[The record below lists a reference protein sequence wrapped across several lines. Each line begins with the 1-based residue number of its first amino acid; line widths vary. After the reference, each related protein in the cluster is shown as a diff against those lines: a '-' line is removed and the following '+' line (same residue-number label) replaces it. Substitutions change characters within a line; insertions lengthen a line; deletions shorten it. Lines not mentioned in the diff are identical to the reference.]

1 MFQIFLEE
9 NYRTPW
15 HAQGN
20 THCAKFES
28 NINRMTFEYAP
39 NMMTVKVHPQDTK
52 VPSYIFELIHF
63 PFFAYCAWPKIM

>member
-1 MFQIFLEE
+1 
-9 NYRTPW
+9 
-15 HAQGN
+15 
-20 THCAKFES
+20 
-28 NINRMTFEYAP
+28 MTFEYAP